1 MVVDKKKERVN
12 SRMVRKKQSDGMVVE
27 DRPNQ
32 VQQTTVSNEYDAD
45 LVDIILADPMR
56 LHLTSSSPL
65 TTTAAATIAST
76 RRQRR
81 LRSLYGTDYEATSR
95 FLGSS
100 SSGSSSA
107 IHDNSPIIHKDGS
120 SSGGGGGGGGVSPAS
135 LAIVFGFVIIGIVYL
150 IYKAYSDHRKLE
162 KHKLQRLKLRWDQI
176 SKIFQENNTRMVRA
190 HGTVFV
196 SLIRLLC
203 WLVIRVLNRWVV

>member
-1 MVVDKKKERVN
+1 
-12 SRMVRKKQSDGMVVE
+12 MVRKKQSDGMVVE

-120 SSGGGGGGGGVSPAS
+120 SSGGGDGGVSPAS

-196 SLIRLLC
+196 SLIRL
-203 WLVIRVLNRWVV
+203 